1 MCSKE
6 RPPANFKPKSYQH
19 REHEVLFLN
28 EIMDMFKNI
37 IFFPCS
43 NRKVLL
49 DCQLN
54 VNCQWTIGSLFVPN
68 LNLICKDFLSFSDA
82 ILKIAIFLF
91 DFFPIF
97 FFLNLF
103 RNFYFGFFIYSRN
116 FFFNF
121 FRFFFSIFLGIYFF
135 PNIFQNFFFLISS
148 DFSQIRLF
156 FFL

>member
-1 MCSKE
+1 MWFLLKMSFWKCDFCEKMAYKNVNFVKHVILKMWIFWKSWFWTCEFLDENCDFAPVCSKE

-54 VNCQWTIGSLFVPN
+54 VNCQWTIESLFVPN
-68 LNLICKDFLSFSDA
+68 LNLICADFLSFSDA

-97 FFLNLF
+97 FFF
-103 RNFYFGFFIYSRN
+103 
-116 FFFNF
+116 
-121 FRFFFSIFLGIYFF
+121 
-135 PNIFQNFFFLISS
+135 
-148 DFSQIRLF
+148 
-156 FFL
+156 